1 MFSSKRDM
9 YSSWSA
15 RCGYCDQKRHTR
27 YRVKLNYMH
36 GCRERMQRTDAPVKS
51 GASPSLVVSR
61 DTHCMPRCRT
71 CGQKRHTRFKFARS
85 HYREVVTERKGRTTW
100 VLLLLLL
107 LLLLYD
113 SLKKTCQ
120 KAMSRSVSRHKM
132 NIVKTSCEHC
142 SFVVTN

>member
-1 MFSSKRDM
+1 MFSSKRDI

-36 GCRERMQRTDAPVKS
+36 GCRERMQRTDAPVKN
-51 GASPSLVVSR
+51 
-61 DTHCMPRCRT
+61 
-71 CGQKRHTRFKFARS
+71 TRFKLARS

-113 SLKKTCQ
+113 SLKNKKKKKRQWADQSADTRWTL
-120 KAMSRSVSRHKM
+120 SRLLV
-132 NIVKTSCEHC
+132 NIVPSLWLTNSPAKLLILNDY
-142 SFVVTN
+142 VTAWLTCLTD